1 MIDTIFLISNL
12 VSLII
17 SCILSTFEYN
27 FIISCIIGSF
37 FGILTY
43 NLLINTIF
51 NKTMS
56 DKDERII
63 VIMICASSFL
73 GYSLSLIN

>member
-1 MIDTIFLISNL
+1 MIDTVFLISNL

-17 SCILSTFEYN
+17 SCILSIREYN
-27 FIISCIIGSF
+27 FIISCIMGSF
-37 FGILTY
+37 FGILVY
-43 NLLINTIF
+43 NLLINSIL
-51 NKTMS
+51 NEIIS

-63 VIMICASSFL
+63 IIMICASSFL